1 MSLPIKTALK
11 QSKPTINITHDD
23 EAKKWEISFSVIVD
37 PIKVYELKFE
47 VGEEFDDKLPV
58 GAANK
63 ELKFN
68 AIQICLAFVF
78 LPRGIVDKLLGGNS
92 SNL

>member
-23 EAKKWEISFSVIVD
+23 EAKKWEISFSIIVD

-47 VGEEFDDKLPV
+47 VGEEFDDKMPV
-58 GAANK
+58 GSTNK
-63 ELKFN
+63 GLKFN
-68 AIQICLAFVF
+68 AIQICFAFLLVPKEVF
-78 LPRGIVDKLLGGNS
+78 DKLLGNRQ
-92 SNL
+92 